1 MRGGESSFMLAQ
13 LLRVYKQVFDLSYF
27 ELEPSQYGEGSPEGI
42 KTGAFWFYY
51 KLGFRPQ
58 DKKLRRLADLEWKK
72 INSKNNYRSSYKT
85 LTKFTESNMELSFS
99 EEVTLSA
106 SEISEIITAMF
117 AEKFSNDR
125 AKGVKVSVGNFIQ
138 KAGKPGKLTEDQR
151 NVLTDISLVVEALK
165 IKSPQKIEFLMELIK
180 VKPKDLYR
188 TQELWRRIF

>member
-1 MRGGESSFMLAQ
+1 MLAQ